1 MHEANGT
8 AKARIAYFPIISNG
22 TVALTNDREIL
33 VWLPLET
40 TLNAGPGRQA
50 RVRDGTPCDVR
61 LPIG

>member
-40 TLNAGPGRQA
+40 RLNAGPDVK
-50 RVRDGTPCDVR
+50 RVCATVR
-61 LPIG
+61 RAT

>member
-40 TLNAGPGRQA
+40 TLNAGPDVK
-50 RVRDGTPCDVR
+50 RVCATVR
-61 LPIG
+61 RAT

>member
-1 MHEANGT
+1 MEPH
-8 AKARIAYFPIISNG
+8 FPDIISNG
-22 TVALTNDREIL
+22 TVALTNAREIL